1 MAAPSLQS
9 PPAAPEGIG
18 LATSLPVDDR
28 QMSALPMGTGPWPP
42 PKFDPVAFQHKIW
55 DAWWTGDRQKL
66 AWVYFNLGA
75 NSPSGRAFFSTT
87 GEKGMP
93 TPRPGQYRGG
103 LLGSVE
109 YSFWGDPT
117 PPGEKRTKLHVPI
130 AGDIAQTS
138 ASLLFAK
145 PPELKTTLPGAAGIA
160 NQAWLDDLIDDGF
173 HARLL
178 EAGEMCSAL
187 GAVYLRIVWDTT
199 VSDKP
204 WIQAVPV
211 DVAVPQF
218 SYDKLKSVTFWQVV
232 ADDGTDVTR
241 HLEMHVPQSSQIQ
254 HGLYQGDQTDL
265 GEVVPLGAHPSTE
278 ALGASLPG
286 GVLSL
291 PDLPFDASTVVYVP
305 NIRPNKIWRDLGPE
319 FWPLG
324 RSDYQGVEPL
334 MDALDAVYSS
344 WMRDVD
350 LAVMRLIVPPEYL
363 DNIGRGQ
370 GAVFEPDRRVF
381 TPLNMLHDGG
391 GAPAITANQ
400 FQIRWQEHSST
411 CQDLVT
417 RIIQESGFSPQ
428 SFGDYDRSGSG
439 GAVTATEIEAR
450 ERVSMRTRQKKI
462 TYWRP
467 GLQDIIYSL
476 MCVARLYFGASA
488 ITPERPDINFAAV
501 ALPDEAA
508 LARGDGAP
516 VVDRGRGPGRGGG
529 DPLRDRPGAGRARP
543 HRAGPAARNHP
554 PGSGA
559 GPGGRRPGPARA
571 GRGRGPGEGR
581 AGRRL
586 VMAAGKP
593 KPRPSTPAPKG
604 SYALPGGGPGGSDAY
619 PIKNQGQA
627 VSALARVA
635 ENGTPAQKAKV
646 RAAVAAKYPGLP
658 SSSGQGGSQAARA
671 RRPAKGGK

>member
-1 MAAPSLQS
+1 MAMPDLQS
-9 PPAAPEGIG
+9 PPLLNGGAPGIIG

-28 QMSALPMGTGPWPP
+28 QMSMLPSGTGPWPP
-42 PKFDPVAFQHKIW
+42 PKFSPVSYQHKLW

-66 AWVYFNLGA
+66 AWVYYNLGA
-75 NSPSGRAFFSTT
+75 NSPAGRAFFATT
-87 GEKGMP
+87 GEPGMP

-145 PPELKTTLPGAAGIA
+145 PPELKSTLDGPAGIA
-160 NQAWLDDLIDDGF
+160 NQAWLDELIDDGF
-173 HARLL
+173 HTRLN
-178 EAGEMCSAL
+178 EAAEMCSAL
-187 GAVYLRIVWDTT
+187 GGVYLRIVWDTT

-211 DVAVPQF
+211 DVGVPGF

-232 ADDGTDVTR
+232 GDNGTDVTR
-241 HLEMHVPQSSQIQ
+241 HLEMHVPQSNVIM

-265 GEVVPLGAHPSTE
+265 GESVPLDMHPATS
-278 ALGASLPG
+278 ALASSLPD
-286 GVLSL
+286 GVLDL

-334 MDALDAVYSS
+334 MDSLDQVYSS
-344 WMRDVD
+344 WMRDVE

-391 GAPAITANQ
+391 GAPSITANQ
-400 FQIRWQEHSST
+400 FQIRWQEHSNT
-411 CQDLVT
+411 CQDLVN
-417 RIIQESGFSPQ
+417 RIIQESGYSPQ
-428 SFGDYDRSGSG
+428 TFGDYAG

-450 ERVSMRTRQKKI
+450 ERTSLLTRQKKV

-467 GLQDIIYSL
+467 CLQDIIYSL

-488 ITPERPDINFAAV
+488 ITPERPDINFTAV
-501 ALPDEAA
+501 ALPDEQTLAQTVATLAGAEAASKKTLVAMAHPSWTAEEVEAEVDQIREEIGTELAAHAKIALAQPPGTSIQETEAA
-508 LARGDGAP
+508 LEEIAP
-516 VVDRGRGPGRGGG
+516 VQPDLDG
-529 DPLRDRPGAGRARP
+529 
-543 HRAGPAARNHP
+543 
-554 PGSGA
+554 
-559 GPGGRRPGPARA
+559 
-571 GRGRGPGEGR
+571 
-581 AGRRL
+581 
-586 VMAAGKP
+586 
-593 KPRPSTPAPKG
+593 T
-604 SYALPGGGPGGSDAY
+604 GGPDGDDGE
-619 PIKNQGQA
+619 QGEDEGD
-627 VSALARVA
+627 S
-635 ENGTPAQKAKV
+635 
-646 RAAVAAKYPGLP
+646 
-658 SSSGQGGSQAARA
+658 
-671 RRPAKGGK
+671 

>member
-1 MAAPSLQS
+1 MPSLQS
-9 PPAAPEGIG
+9 PPAGIG

-28 QMSALPMGTGPWPP
+28 QMSMLPVGSGPWPP
-42 PKFDPVAFQHKIW
+42 PKFDPVAYEHKLW
-55 DAWWTGDRQKL
+55 DAWWCGDRQKL
-66 AWVYFNLGA
+66 AWVYYNLGA
-75 NSPSGRAFFSTT
+75 NSPAGRAFFGTT
-87 GEKGMP
+87 GERGQP
-93 TPRPGQYRGG
+93 TPRPGQSRGG

-145 PPELKTTLPGAAGIA
+145 PPELKTTLPGPAGVA
-160 NQAWLDDLIDDGF
+160 NQAWLDSLIDDGF

-178 EAGEMCSAL
+178 EAAEMCSAL

-199 VSDKP
+199 VSDRP

-218 SYDKLKSVTFWQVV
+218 SYDKLRSVTFWQVV
-232 ADDGTDVTR
+232 DDDGTDVTR
-241 HLEMHVPQSSQIQ
+241 HLEMHVPQSNQIQ

-265 GEVVPLGAHPSTE
+265 GESVPLGMHPST
-278 ALGASLPG
+278 AGLGASLPDG
-286 GVLSL
+286 TLTL
-291 PDLPFDASTVVYVP
+291 PDLPFDASTVVYIP
-305 NIRPNKIWRDLGPE
+305 NMRPNKIWRDLGPE

-334 MDALDAVYSS
+334 MDSLDAVYSS
-344 WMRDVD
+344 WMRDVE

-363 DNIGRGQ
+363 DDIGKGK

-391 GAPAITANQ
+391 GAPSITANQ
-400 FQIRWQEHSST
+400 FAIRWAEHQNT
-411 CQDLVT
+411 CQDLVN
-417 RIIQESGFSPQ
+417 RIIQESGYSPQ

-450 ERVSMRTRQKKI
+450 ERVSLLTRQKKI

-467 GLQDIIYSL
+467 CLQDIIYSL
-476 MCVARLYFGASA
+476 MCVARKYFGATA

-508 LARGDGAP
+508 LAQTVATLAGAEAASKRTLVAMAHP
-516 VVDRGRGPGRGGG
+516 SWTEEEVLEEVAQIRSEIGTELAAHARIALAQPPGTTIEEVE
-529 DPLRDRPGAGRARP
+529 AGLENVIPAP
-543 HRAGPAARNHP
+543 PELDEGNDAQTDQSEAGP
-554 PGSGA
+554 S
-559 GPGGRRPGPARA
+559 
-571 GRGRGPGEGR
+571 
-581 AGRRL
+581 
-586 VMAAGKP
+586 
-593 KPRPSTPAPKG
+593 
-604 SYALPGGGPGGSDAY
+604 
-619 PIKNQGQA
+619 
-627 VSALARVA
+627 
-635 ENGTPAQKAKV
+635 
-646 RAAVAAKYPGLP
+646 
-658 SSSGQGGSQAARA
+658 
-671 RRPAKGGK
+671 

>member
-1 MAAPSLQS
+1 MSMPSLQS
-9 PPAAPEGIG
+9 PPADGQAAGIG

-28 QMSALPMGTGPWPP
+28 QMSQLPVGGGTGPWPP
-42 PKFDPVAFQHKIW
+42 AKFDPVSFQHKLW

-66 AWVYFNLGA
+66 SWVYYNLGA
-75 NSPSGRAFFSTT
+75 NSAAGRAFFATT

-93 TPRPGQYRGG
+93 TPRPGQFRGG

-109 YSFWGDPT
+109 YTFWGDPV

-145 PPELKTTLPGAAGIA
+145 PPELKTTLPGPAGIA
-160 NQAWLDDLIDDGF
+160 NQAWLDELIDDGF

-211 DVAVPQF
+211 DVGVPQF

-241 HLEMHVPQSSQIQ
+241 HLEMHVPQSNQIL
-254 HGLYQGDQTDL
+254 HGLYQGDQADL
-265 GEVVPLGAHPSTE
+265 GDVVPLGAQPSTA
-278 ALGASLPG
+278 ALGDSLPD

-324 RSDYQGVEPL
+324 RSDYQGVEPM

-344 WMRDVD
+344 WMRDVE

-363 DNIGRGQ
+363 NNIGRGQ
-370 GAVFEPDRRVF
+370 GAVFEPDQRVF

-391 GAPAITANQ
+391 APSITANQ
-400 FQIRWQEHSST
+400 FAIRWAEHSNT
-411 CQDLVT
+411 CQDLVN
-417 RIIQESGFSPQ
+417 RIIQESGYSPQ
-428 SFGDYDRSGSG
+428 TFGDYAG

-450 ERVSMRTRQKKI
+450 ERTSLLTRQKKV

-467 GLQDIIYSL
+467 CLQDIIYSL

-488 ITPERPDINFAAV
+488 ITPERPDINFTAV
-501 ALPDEAA
+501 ALPDEGTLAQTVATLAGAEAASKKTLVAMAHPSWTAEEVDAEVEQIREEIGTELAAHAKIA
-508 LARGDGAP
+508 LAQPPGTSIEEVEEGLEAVAP
-516 VVDRGRGPGRGGG
+516 VPPELASADNAETSDEGGG
-529 DPLRDRPGAGRARP
+529 
-543 HRAGPAARNHP
+543 
-554 PGSGA
+554 
-559 GPGGRRPGPARA
+559 
-571 GRGRGPGEGR
+571 
-581 AGRRL
+581 
-586 VMAAGKP
+586 
-593 KPRPSTPAPKG
+593 
-604 SYALPGGGPGGSDAY
+604 
-619 PIKNQGQA
+619 
-627 VSALARVA
+627 
-635 ENGTPAQKAKV
+635 
-646 RAAVAAKYPGLP
+646 
-658 SSSGQGGSQAARA
+658 SS
-671 RRPAKGGK
+671 